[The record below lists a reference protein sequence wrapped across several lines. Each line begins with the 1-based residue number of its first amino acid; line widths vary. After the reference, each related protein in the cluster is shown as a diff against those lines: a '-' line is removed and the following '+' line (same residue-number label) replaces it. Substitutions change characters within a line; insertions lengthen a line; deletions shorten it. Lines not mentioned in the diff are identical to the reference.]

1 MGAFDILIP
10 SRLAGVVDADMCQVT
25 HHPCKASVSEDLD
38 TWAAAA
44 RAFLAFS
51 LEVDSQQSLLLPP
64 EWLPL
69 KPFSTKGHRFAFRY
83 NPGLCPM
90 CVNPQTALLAPR
102 S

>member
-25 HHPCKASVSEDLD
+25 HHPCQASVSEDLD

-51 LEVDSQQSLLLPP
+51 LVL
-64 EWLPL
+64 
-69 KPFSTKGHRFAFRY
+69 
-83 NPGLCPM
+83 
-90 CVNPQTALLAPR
+90 
-102 S
+102 